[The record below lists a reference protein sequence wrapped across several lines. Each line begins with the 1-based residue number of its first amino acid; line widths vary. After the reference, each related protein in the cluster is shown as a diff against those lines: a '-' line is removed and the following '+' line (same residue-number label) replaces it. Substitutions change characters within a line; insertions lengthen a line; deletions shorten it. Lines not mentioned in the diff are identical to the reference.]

1 MNTLTRG
8 IAEQIE
14 KSAIDQKELAR
25 IAIVAEMLLAFYDEP
40 SMIVGRPAAARLSFE
55 DNGRTLILP
64 LPAGYP
70 KIYATRNEMGGI
82 TLMLADEY

>member
-1 MNTLTRG
+1 MNTLTPG
-8 IAEQIE
+8 IAAQI
-14 KSAIDQKELAR
+14 KNGLDQKEFARLAL
-25 IAIVAEMLLAFYDEP
+25 VAEMLLGFYDEP
-40 SMIVGRPAAARLSFE
+40 SMIVGRPGSDRPAFE

-70 KIYATRNEMGGI
+70 KIYATRNEIGGI